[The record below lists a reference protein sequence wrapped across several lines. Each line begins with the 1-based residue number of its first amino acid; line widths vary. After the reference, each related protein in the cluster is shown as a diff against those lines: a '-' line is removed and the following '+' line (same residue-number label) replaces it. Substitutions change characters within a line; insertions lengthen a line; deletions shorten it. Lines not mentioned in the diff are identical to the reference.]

1 LAFAKYLCKGILLTS
16 QMAYSNFTLAKLK
29 KDYGLQQKDT
39 FLFQNID
46 IQNITPS
53 QRLSEDL
60 QEAKEVPLM
69 SEKAKS
75 EYIIAPITR
84 ELKRNNPFITIFSG
98 YTFNI
103 ESDSELSG
111 SPDFLVSA
119 KPSIVEPERPIFCL
133 FESKN
138 KEASE
143 GFAQC
148 AAEMYAARLV
158 NQENNEPYTTIYGAV
173 TNAYDWVFLKL
184 EGNTIFIDKERYFI
198 NELPKL
204 LGILQFIINQYKS

>member
-1 LAFAKYLCKGILLTS
+1 
-16 QMAYSNFTLAKLK
+16 MAYSNFTLSKLK
-29 KDYGLQQKDT
+29 KDYGLLQQDI
-39 FLFQNID
+39 FLFKD
-46 IQNITPS
+46 INLPMVEAS
-53 QRLSEDL
+53 QRLKDDL
-60 QEAKEVPLM
+60 QDAKEVPLM

-75 EYIIAPITR
+75 EYIIAPIAR

-103 ESDSELSG
+103 ESDKELNG
-111 SPDFLVSA
+111 SPDFLISA
-119 KPSIVEPERPIFCL
+119 KSGIIEPERPVFCL

-148 AAEMYAARLV
+148 AAEMYAARLF
-158 NQENNEPYTTIYGAV
+158 NRENNEPYETIYGAV

-184 EGNTIFIDKERYFI
+184 EGNTIYIDKERYFL

-204 LGILQFIINQYKS
+204 LGILQFIVNQYKN